1 MSQVSAKTS
10 RPTLSLNSPAP
21 GITNNKKNRSET
33 PNSNTEKSDSRS
45 STPANQMIEG
55 EKIITPKG
63 KSQRRVS
70 NDSAKVRNSPKP
82 IIVLEDTEKS
92 KNGHSDVEKKDINN
106 GTNGKNASDENGE
119 QKKVEDKK
127 QETAKSNSNN
137 KKNKDIITPKE
148 QEEENTEKIKKQSSN
163 KQAENELLVEKIQP
177 EMESLIV
184 ESEGHADSPMPKSI
198 GKSPRILHYT
208 QGPAVRGARISP
220 FKKASERLQNAS
232 TIVNLS
238 TVSEQSTESGNSAAP
253 SPVLLD
259 NSPVLIPQGRV
270 SGRRNTRP
278 IKDIKLTYPRLNDST
293 SSTNATI
300 GSPIHND
307 SLKTPIVA
315 HLISRKRKDDGSPE
329 YEDIH
334 SVSPSK
340 KIRLDFSGF
349 LGYVTTPVTMLK
361 NRLSRVGL
369 HSSTPR
375 QLETVE
381 NIADV
386 SGNMEAENAKPDVS
400 EAIEATEST
409 TDKNIEDI
417 KTDDIETPTSI
428 DNSDI
433 EIKERPRRSVCNIM

>member
-1 MSQVSAKTS
+1 MSQVSTKTA

-21 GITNNKKNRSET
+21 GINNKKSRSET
-33 PNSNTEKSDSRS
+33 PNSNTEKTDSRS
-45 STPANQMIEG
+45 STPANPMMIDG
-55 EKIITPKG
+55 DKMASAPKG

-70 NDSAKVRNSPKP
+70 NDSAKLRNSPKP

-92 KNGHSDVEKKDINN
+92 SKNGHSDVVEKN
-106 GTNGKNASDENGE
+106 GTNGSKVDENGE
-119 QKKVEDKK
+119 AAKKVVEQKPEIPK
-127 QETAKSNSNN
+127 SNN
-137 KKNKDIITPKE
+137 KKSKDITPKE
-148 QEEENTEKIKKQSSN
+148 QEETMEKEKSKKQSSSN
-163 KQAENELLVEKIQP
+163 KQPESELLVEKTQP

-184 ESEGHADSPMPKSI
+184 EAEGHTDSPMPKSI

-208 QGPAVRGARISP
+208 QGPTARGARISP

-253 SPVLLD
+253 SPVIID

-315 HLISRKRKDDGSPE
+315 QLISRKRKDDGSPD

-334 SVSPSK
+334 SESPSK
-340 KIRLDFSGF
+340 RLRLNFSGF

-386 SGNMEAENAKPDVS
+386 SGNMEAEDAKPDIS
-400 EAIEATEST
+400 EAVEATEST
-409 TDKNIEDI
+409 TEKHIEDI
-417 KTDDIETPTSI
+417 KTNDDDIQTPT

-433 EIKERPRRSVCNIM
+433 EIKENPRRSVCNIM